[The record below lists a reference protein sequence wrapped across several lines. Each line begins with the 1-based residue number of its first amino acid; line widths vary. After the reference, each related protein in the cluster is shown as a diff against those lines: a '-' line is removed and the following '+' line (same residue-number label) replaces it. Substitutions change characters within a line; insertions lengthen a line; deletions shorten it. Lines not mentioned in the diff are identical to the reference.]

1 MQAFILSIDLTK
13 SGTCIY
19 TVFPL
24 FLASFYY
31 LFMPV
36 STQNHSVT
44 PQKFL
49 IPQFVSRQKKERL
62 PQTCLPR
69 TEHMS
74 FLSVE
79 NATYKE
85 IHKRVNGNHFE
96 FQCNVKTERL
106 ALIFA
111 FHVSNTE
118 GVVVNLPHTASIY
131 RECRMKTARD

>member
-1 MQAFILSIDLTK
+1 MQAFVLSIDSTK
-13 SGTCIY
+13 SGSLPHTSTCIY

-24 FLASFYY
+24 FLASFYH

-49 IPQFVSRQKKERL
+49 IPQIVSRQKKERL

-96 FQCNVKTERL
+96 FQCIYVKTERL
-106 ALIFA
+106 ALMFA
-111 FHVSNTE
+111 FYFSNTE
-118 GVVVNLPHTASIY
+118 GGSY
-131 RECRMKTARD
+131 